1 MDTEPTAAPA
11 SAATTR
17 AERPHT
23 SWGLSIAGGA
33 FAYGV
38 LGTIGAHPFWAGWI
52 GAATVAAIRLSR
64 PEPAAW
70 LLRWLE
76 DRLLLPEDAKK
87 SPTMLIIG
95 IFLLPLL
102 ALYSAVAGVAE
113 PTDVWNPG
121 ALAITSLGAAL
132 VYAFAHYHGTG
143 ERAARWWPFWL
154 VLAVVIGSFV
164 LVGGP
169 FRTRW
174 SYCESR
180 LTAAVAAGEDI
191 STANTG
197 RFCWH
202 DAVERTVDGERRLY
216 FDGGEQDDN
225 GKGLV
230 LSTDRS
236 IEHAA
241 GIRYLRRLTNGWYY
255 FETGSVVHGYWAN
268 G

>member
-1 MDTEPTAAPA
+1 VQPAEPPTPA
-11 SAATTR
+11 SGRAA
-17 AERPHT
+17 RPHT

-33 FAYGV
+33 FTYG
-38 LGTIGAHPFWAGWI
+38 LLSAIGANPFWAAWI
-52 GAATVAAIRLSR
+52 GVAAFGIIRLSR

-70 LLRWLE
+70 LLSWLE

-87 SPTMLIIG
+87 SPTPLIIG
-95 IFLLPLL
+95 IFLLPFL
-102 ALYSAVAGVAE
+102 ALYSGVAGLAE

-121 ALAITSLGAAL
+121 AMALTGLGAAI
-132 VYAFAHYHGTG
+132 VYAFAHYRGTA
-143 ERAARWWPFWL
+143 ERAARWWPYWL
-154 VLAVVIGSFV
+154 VLAIAVGSFV
-164 LVGGP
+164 LIGGP

-180 LTAAVAAGEDI
+180 LSAAVAAGEAI
-191 STANTG
+191 STDNTG

-216 FDGGEQDDN
+216 FDGGEQDDS

-230 LSTDRS
+230 LSSDRS

-241 GIRYLRRLTNGWYY
+241 GIKFLRRLTNGWYY
-255 FETGSVVHGYWAN
+255 FETGSVVHGYWAVD
-268 G
+268 